1 VPIRCGR
8 SSETFLVAEKQLQS
22 TLRAAAH
29 QKEWFAELRRDVF
42 EKQQPYAI
50 VQADM
55 PLELF
60 QAMDIPVVSNQ
71 WWASLIAAKRLA
83 PSYLDVLNRLGYHDG
98 LCRYCSLSLAST
110 VAGDEVEAPW
120 GGLPKP
126 AILSARLTCDC
137 IQRVFEI
144 WAKQFG
150 SPFVPLD
157 VPGAS
162 ELPPRWWELSR
173 HRWSELF
180 EGHRLD
186 FMVDQFRSL
195 IGLLEGITGTGFEV
209 DQLRARME
217 GVNRQ
222 EEYFDEVRA
231 LICEAPRTPVRMHEQ
246 VSNVMAAQWLRG
258 SDWAITHARVFRDE
272 VKARVAAGVAACPS
286 ERLRL
291 MWVGAGLWHDTDF
304 YTAFEEQY
312 GAVFVWS
319 MYLAFGPDGYIRYGL
334 DDPLRALAS
343 RTVSFNELLHNP
355 PWANEWIVDQAQR
368 HRIDAAL
375 LLEPQGTRPSA
386 TGNRFI
392 ERALESNG
400 IPVLPIAADMVDSR
414 GWDGAAMR
422 EKVGQFLAGL
432 SSRTRRDRA

>member
-1 VPIRCGR
+1 M
-8 SSETFLVAEKQLQS
+8 AEKQLEC
-22 TLRAAAH
+22 TVRAAAY
-29 QKEWFAELRRDVF
+29 QKAWFAQLRADVF
-42 EKQQPYAI
+42 EKQKPYAI

-60 QAMDIPVVSNQ
+60 HAMDVPVVSNQ
-71 WWASLIAAKRLA
+71 WWAAMVAAMRLA
-83 PSYLDVLNRLGYHDG
+83 PYYLDQLNAMGYHDG

-110 VAGDEVEAPW
+110 IAGDPAQAPW

-126 AILSARLTCDC
+126 VLLSARLTCDC
-137 IQRVFEI
+137 IQRVFET
-144 WAKQFG
+144 WAVKLG
-150 SPFVPLD
+150 APFVPLD
-157 VPGAS
+157 APGAS

-180 EGHRLD
+180 ESHRLD
-186 FMVDQFRSL
+186 FMVGQFQSL
-195 IGLLEGITGTGFEV
+195 IAALERITGNKFLLER
-209 DQLRARME
+209 LRALME
-217 GVNRQ
+217 GVNQQ
-222 EEYFDEVRA
+222 EEYFEQVREM
-231 LICEAPRTPVRMHEQ
+231 ISNAPKTPIRMHEQ

-258 SDWAITHARVFRDE
+258 SEWAIAHARALRDE
-272 VKARVAAGVAACPS
+272 VKQRVEADIAACPS

-343 RTVSFNELLHNP
+343 RTVSFNEQLHNP
-355 PWANEWIVDQAQR
+355 PWANEWFVDQAKK

-375 LLEPQGTRPSA
+375 VLEPLGTKPSA

-392 ERALESNG
+392 ERALESSG
-400 IPVLPIAADMVDSR
+400 IPVLPIAADMVDAR
-414 GWDGAAMR
+414 EWNGPQMR
-422 EKVGQFLAGL
+422 QTVGHFLERL
-432 SSRTRRDRA
+432 